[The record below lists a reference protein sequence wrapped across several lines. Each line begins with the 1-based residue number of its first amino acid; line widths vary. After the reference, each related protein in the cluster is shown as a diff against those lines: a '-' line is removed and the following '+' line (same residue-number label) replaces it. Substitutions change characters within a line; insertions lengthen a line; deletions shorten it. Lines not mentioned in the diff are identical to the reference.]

1 MNDICPS
8 ISGDKATSE
17 SRVKELE
24 DALAKQR
31 AESKKALDD
40 AKDSAA
46 LREKNYA
53 ERLASLT
60 RDVGGELNL
69 SLLVYFFLPLN
80 VV

>member
-8 ISGDKATSE
+8 ISGDKATAE
-17 SRVKELE
+17 SWVKELE
-24 DALAKQR
+24 EAFAKER

-69 SLLVYFFLPLN
+69 SLFAYFFLPLN
-80 VV
+80 SM

>member
-1 MNDICPS
+1 MNGIWPS
-8 ISGDKATSE
+8 ISGDKATAE
-17 SRVKELE
+17 SRIKELD

-53 ERLASLT
+53 ERLANLT
-60 RDVGGELNL
+60 RAVGGELNL
-69 SLLVYFFLPLN
+69 SLFAYFFLPLN
-80 VV
+80 SM

>member
-8 ISGDKATSE
+8 ISGDKATAE

-40 AKDSAA
+40 ANDSAA
-46 LREKNYA
+46 LREKEYA

-60 RDVGGELNL
+60 RDVGG
-69 SLLVYFFLPLN
+69 
-80 VV
+80 